1 MERSDLDYWPILL
14 AAILLTGLA
23 AGGALSSY
31 NLTEITDNED
41 GTVLNEP
48 GGPAVNMTGDT
59 TVSNASGDVNET
71 AVKWVTTDGNLTA
84 VSNGDT
90 EVTVD
95 VSDYNSTW
103 TNLTRIDAT
112 ATDLTVSTSG
122 PKPAATVGGNVT
134 ELSYQ
139 TSAGIGVDDSSPD
152 WTFSADGPGTVTLR
166 NLPASTSFVAAT
178 ESQVLGNY
186 TTGPDGTATISVD
199 AEQDAKVYLYS
210 ENPATLEIYNES
222 SPSQPINNTSATITV
237 YTGSGDEV
245 QIIEEST
252 NLSTLNLTGLPGD
265 QPLVIS
271 ADAPGYRP
279 RRIYVSSLFETQ
291 RIYLLPDSADRTD
304 VILEIRDFSGR
315 YSSENTVLEVQR
327 AIGGEWRTVLGDYFG
342 ATGEF
347 SAQLAYNTRHRLVL
361 RNTETGEMQRLGT
374 YTPLSPEIE
383 TISVSPQGSF
393 DAPERPPNLN
403 LKPSG
408 RQLIA
413 GDTVPLEVELSN
425 KSQDLNSWNISVY
438 LINTTAGT
446 NQTLTSQSGTSADG
460 GTLSTDLD
468 LSGQSGAIVKVVA
481 SWSTDRGDGS
491 SVARYSVAQV
501 FEDGGLLSSLSG
513 LVSLVPAQ
521 NQSSFST
528 MFAIVV
534 IIIGTTGMAAKFSA
548 SSEMVGAFALVL
560 VAAFGVIGWLSYDI
574 LFVGIVCWV
583 IFAFLRRGY

>member
-1 MERSDLDYWPILL
+1 MERSDFDYWPLLL
-14 AAILLTGLA
+14 AGLLLVGMA
-23 AGGALSSY
+23 AGAAFSSDSLTTLS
-31 NLTEITDNED
+31 NNDD

-59 TVSNASGDVNET
+59 TVSNASGDINET
-71 AVKWVTTDGNLTA
+71 AVQWVTTDGNLTA

-90 EVTVD
+90 EVTAD
-95 VSDYNSTW
+95 ASDFNATW
-103 TNLTRIDAT
+103 TNLTQINAT
-112 ATDLTVSTSG
+112 AADLTVSTSG
-122 PKPAATVGGNVT
+122 QKPAATVGGNVT

-139 TSAGIGVDDSSPD
+139 TSSGIQIDDASVD
-152 WTFSADGPGTVTLR
+152 WTFSADGPGTITLR
-166 NLPASTSFVAAT
+166 NLPASTTFVAAT
-178 ESQVLGNY
+178 DRQILGNY
-186 TTGPDGTATISVD
+186 TTGADGTATISVD
-199 AEQDAKVYLYS
+199 AEQDADVYLYS
-210 ENPATLEIYNES
+210 DNPATLEIYNES
-222 SPSQPINNTSATITV
+222 SPTQPVNNTSATITV
-237 YTGSGDEV
+237 YTGAGDEI
-245 QIIEEST
+245 QIIEQST
-252 NLSTLNLTGLPGD
+252 DSGTLNLTGVPGD

-304 VILEIRDFSGR
+304 VIFEIRDFSGR
-315 YSSENTVLEVQR
+315 YSNSNTVLEVQR
-327 AIGGEWRTVLGDYFG
+327 AIGGEWQTVLGDYFG

-361 RNTETGEMQRLGT
+361 TNTETGDEQILGT

-393 DAPERPPNLN
+393 EAPDRPPNLN

-408 RQLIA
+408 RQLVA
-413 GDTVPLEVELSN
+413 GDTVPLEVGLTN
-425 KSQDLNSWNISVY
+425 KTQKLNSWNISVY

-446 NQTLTSQSGTSADG
+446 NKTLSTQSGTSPSG
-460 GTLSTDLD
+460 GVLTTDLD
-468 LSGQSGAIVKVVA
+468 LSGESGSIVKVVA

-491 SVARYSVAQV
+491 SVARYSVSRV
-501 FEDGGLLSSLSG
+501 FDNDGLLTG
-513 LVSLVPAQ
+513 LDALVTLVPSQ
-521 NQSSFST
+521 NQSSFTT

-534 IIIGTTGMAAKFSA
+534 VIIGTTGMAKVAS
-548 SSEMVGAFALVL
+548 SSEMIGAFALVL
-560 VAAFGVIGWLSYDI
+560 VATFGVIGWLAYEI